1 MRVFVSH
8 ATEDKPR
15 VLAITAA
22 LPAHVQSWLDIH
34 QIGLGDSLDDEIR
47 HALEDSH
54 VFLVFASKVALTKP
68 WVANETE
75 WALAHERQTDRVF
88 VLPVLLEAG
97 LDLKARGAPFDALA
111 ERLHLQAF
119 DADAAADAA
128 ASARLAGYLFHWV
141 SDWIDTIEPEG
152 GGNRRFVAQLEQ
164 NLVEFKTRLF
174 ELHAILAWPL
184 EVLVTRPDATQLLIQ
199 SKDRYNAFTEAFI
212 PRLART
218 TDEVRE
224 RYGPVVTKVYVRL
237 AEFIEHDVYRGAAYA
252 LNDVIK
258 SINAY
263 ETELRDDAA
272 AFAAA
277 EARREERV
285 AALKPVMAELS
296 RESSEFIG
304 LLK

>member
-1 MRVFVSH
+1 MRIFISH

-34 QIGLGDSLDDEIR
+34 EIGLGASLDGEIR

-54 VFLVFASKVALTKP
+54 AFLVFASRVALTKP
-68 WVANETE
+68 WVATETQ
-75 WALAHERQTDRVF
+75 WALARERQSDRVF

-97 LDLKARGAPFDALA
+97 LDLKARGAPFDALH
-111 ERLHLQAF
+111 ERLHLPAF
-119 DADAAADAA
+119 ADDAAADAA
-128 ASARLAGYLFHWV
+128 AAGRLADHLFHWL
-141 SDWIDTIEPEG
+141 SDWIDAAEPEG
-152 GGNRRFVAQLEQ
+152 GGNRRFVAQIEQ

-184 EVLVTRPDATQLLIQ
+184 EVLVTRADALALLVE
-199 SKDRYNAFTEAFI
+199 SKDRYNAFTDAFI

-224 RYGPVVTKVYVRL
+224 RFGPVVARVHVRL
-237 AEFIEHDVYRGAAYA
+237 AELIQRDVYHGAAYA
-252 LNDVIK
+252 LNDVVE

-263 ETELRDDAA
+263 ESSLRDDPA

-277 EARREERV
+277 EMRRAERV
-285 AALKPVMAELS
+285 AALKPVMAELN

-304 LLK
+304 LLQ